1 MITQTTDFS
10 KVPFGAIFVFHDPR
24 NWALD
29 IQIMCDVIQSRGAI
43 GAPSNNT
50 RKHVDLVF
58 CNPDLIWQ
66 SDFEAPRMGQGAF
79 KVAFQAVFQASF
91 PYATKSHPE
100 RSDTPVLQAL
110 TGSAYPHTQFGK
122 PTEATYKFAEMMLKR
137 RLQGVST
144 PSLFVPSIPLPV

>member
-1 MITQTTDFS
+1 
-10 KVPFGAIFVFHDPR
+10 
-24 NWALD
+24 
-29 IQIMCDVIQSRGAI
+29 
-43 GAPSNNT
+43 
-50 RKHVDLVF
+50 
-58 CNPDLIWQ
+58 
-66 SDFEAPRMGQGAF
+66 MGQGAF